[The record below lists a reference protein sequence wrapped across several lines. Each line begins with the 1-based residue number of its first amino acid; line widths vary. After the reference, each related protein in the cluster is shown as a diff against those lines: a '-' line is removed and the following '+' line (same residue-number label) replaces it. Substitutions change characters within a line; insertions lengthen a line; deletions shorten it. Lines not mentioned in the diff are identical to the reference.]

1 MGWSG
6 LERVFN
12 LVEYETINHSLSAHV
27 GAVEACQ
34 PSKPACTIVP
44 YFTEFQ
50 WVASGPK
57 QNLVTLSAKFV
68 SYVHHPPTQNQ
79 HMYTPI
85 FLARQQK

>member
-6 LERVFN
+6 LERVFS

-50 WVASGPK
+50 WVA
-57 QNLVTLSAKFV
+57 
-68 SYVHHPPTQNQ
+68 
-79 HMYTPI
+79 
-85 FLARQQK
+85 